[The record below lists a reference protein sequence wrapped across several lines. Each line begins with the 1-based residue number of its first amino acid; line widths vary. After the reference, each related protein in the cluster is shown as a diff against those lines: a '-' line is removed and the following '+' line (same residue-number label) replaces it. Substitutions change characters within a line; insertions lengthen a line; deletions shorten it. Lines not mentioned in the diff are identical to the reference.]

1 MSIQEKI
8 SEDLKTAM
16 KARQADVVTA
26 LRGLQS
32 ALKNKQI
39 ELQRELED
47 SEVID
52 VLKSS
57 SKQLKDALQDFL
69 KAERK
74 DLIEKTQTE
83 LDLIAK
89 FLPTP
94 MERTKIREH
103 VVKIATD
110 IGVTTVADMG
120 KLMGAVVKAIG
131 ATANGED
138 VRKEVDDF
146 LKGKKE

>member
-16 KARQADVVTA
+16 KARQADVVTS

-39 ELQRELED
+39 ELQRDLEE
-47 SEVID
+47 SEVLE

-57 SKQLKDALQDFL
+57 SKQLKDAMQDFV
-69 KAERK
+69 KGERQ
-74 DLIEKTQTE
+74 DLISKTQAE
-83 LDLIAK
+83 LDLIAQ

-94 MERTKIREH
+94 MERAQIREH
-103 VVKIATD
+103 VVKIASEV
-110 IGVTTVADMG
+110 GATTLADMG

-131 ATANGED
+131 ATANGDD
-138 VRKEVDDF
+138 VRKEVDAF
-146 LKGKKE
+146 LKEE